1 MTDKNKSAAD
11 SRQSTVE
18 KLTPAGFVFLLSTV
32 DRRLLTAFRRHS
44 LILLGA
50 VIILGLVVTA
60 LGAQWLAP
68 YDPSLQV
75 LSDRLLAPGL
85 RHWMGTDQY
94 GRDILSRI
102 LYSSRISL
110 SVGLVAVSIYVLI
123 GVTVGSIAGFYG
135 GWVDGLLMRITDI
148 FLCIPTF
155 LLILMV
161 IAFVGPSI
169 LNIMVVIGLTSWTD
183 VARLVR
189 GEILSL
195 KEREFVQAA
204 RLIGMSD
211 FRIIFRHLLPNAL
224 GPVLVVATLG
234 IGGAILIESSLSYL
248 GLGVQPPTP
257 SWGNMLEE
265 GKEHL
270 TDAWWLIT
278 FPGLAIFVTVLGY
291 NLMGEGLRDL
301 LDPRLKGSNH

>member
-1 MTDKNKSAAD
+1 MIKNLLRRHPLIFWGLVLVSF
-11 SRQSTVE
+11 
-18 KLTPAGFVFLLSTV
+18 LFVCA
-32 DRRLLTAFRRHS
+32 LTA
-44 LILLGA
+44 
-50 VIILGLVVTA
+50 
-60 LGAQWLAP
+60 QWIAP
-68 YDPSLQV
+68 YDPNLQV
-75 LSDRLLAPGL
+75 LTDRLLPPGAH
-85 RHWMGTDQY
+85 HWMGTDQY
-94 GRDILSRI
+94 GRDILTRLI
-102 LYSSRISL
+102 YSSRISL
-110 SVGLVAVSIYVLI
+110 AVGLVAVSIYVLI
-123 GVTVGSIAGFYG
+123 GTGIGSIAGYYG
-135 GWVDGLLMRITDI
+135 GWVDSLLMRMTDI

-169 LNIMVVIGLTSWTD
+169 VNIMVVIGLTSWTD

-195 KEREFVQAA
+195 KEREFIQAA
-204 RLIGMSD
+204 RVIGMKDS
-211 FRIIFRHLLPNAL
+211 RIILKHLLPNAL

-234 IGGAILIESSLSYL
+234 IGGAILIESSLSFL

-278 FPGLAIFVTVLGY
+278 FPGLAIFLTVLGY
-291 NLMGEGLRDL
+291 NLLGEGLRDY
-301 LDPRLKGSNH
+301 LDPRLRGSGRNG

>member
-1 MTDKNKSAAD
+1 MI
-11 SRQSTVE
+11 
-18 KLTPAGFVFLLSTV
+18 KLKLLGVRFKKAYHYHPLIFWGGFIVFLLV
-32 DRRLLTAFRRHS
+32 
-44 LILLGA
+44 G
-50 VIILGLVVTA
+50 TA
-60 LGAQWLAP
+60 LTSQWVAP
-68 YDPSLQV
+68 FDPNLQV
-75 LSDRLLAPGL
+75 LSDRLLPPSFH
-85 RHWMGTDQY
+85 HWMGTDQY
-94 GRDILSRI
+94 GRDIFSRI

-110 SVGLVAVSIYVLI
+110 AVGLVAVSIYVCI
-123 GVTVGSIAGFYG
+123 GITIGSLAGYYG
-135 GWVDGLLMRITDI
+135 GWVDGLLMRMTDI

-169 LNIMVVIGLTSWTD
+169 LNIMIVIGLTSWTD

-195 KEREFVQAA
+195 KEREFIQAA
-204 RLIGMSD
+204 RIIGMSD
-211 FRIIFRHLLPNAL
+211 RRIILRHLLPNAL

-234 IGGAILIESSLSYL
+234 IGGAILVESSLSYL

-278 FPGLAIFVTVLGY
+278 FPGLAIFLTVLGY
-291 NLMGEGLRDL
+291 NLLGEGIRDL
-301 LDPRLKGSNH
+301 LDPRQRGSGSP

>member
-1 MTDKNKSAAD
+1 MIKKILRQHPLVFWGAAIIA
-11 SRQSTVE
+11 V
-18 KLTPAGFVFLLSTV
+18 LV
-32 DRRLLTAFRRHS
+32 LTAF
-44 LILLGA
+44 
-50 VIILGLVVTA
+50 T
-60 LGAQWLAP
+60 AQWIAP
-68 YDPSLQV
+68 YDPIHQNLV
-75 LSDRLLAPGL
+75 DRLLPPGPQ
-85 RHWMGTDQY
+85 HWLGTDQY
-94 GRDILSRI
+94 GRDILSRLI
-102 LYSSRISL
+102 YSSRISL
-110 SVGLVAVSIYVLI
+110 YIGLVAVSIYVFVGTL
-123 GVTVGSIAGFYG
+123 VGSLAGYYG
-135 GWVDGLLMRITDI
+135 GWLDGFLMRLTDI
-148 FLCIPTF
+148 FLCVPTF

-195 KEREFVQAA
+195 KEREFIQAA
-204 RLIGMSD
+204 RVIGMKD
-211 FRIIFRHLLPNAL
+211 ARIILRHLLPNAL

-234 IGGAILIESSLSYL
+234 IGGAILVESSLSYL

-278 FPGLAIFVTVLGY
+278 FPGLAIFLTVLGY
-291 NLMGEGLRDL
+291 NLLGEGLRDF
-301 LDPRLKGSNH
+301 LDPRMRGSGRNG

>member
-1 MTDKNKSAAD
+1 MIKRLWNHNPLIIWGGTLVCLLIVLA
-11 SRQSTVE
+11 
-18 KLTPAGFVFLLSTV
+18 LTG
-32 DRRLLTAFRRHS
+32 
-44 LILLGA
+44 
-50 VIILGLVVTA
+50 
-60 LGAQWLAP
+60 QWLAP
-68 YDPSLQV
+68 YDPNNQV
-75 LSDRLLAPGL
+75 LTDRLLSPSWH
-85 RHWMGTDQY
+85 HWMGTDQY
-94 GRDILSRI
+94 GRDILSRMI
-102 LYSSRISL
+102 YGSRISL
-110 SVGLVAVSIYVLI
+110 AVGLVAVSIYVLI
-123 GVTVGSIAGFYG
+123 GTTVGSVAGYYG

-169 LNIMVVIGLTSWTD
+169 VNIMVVIGLTSWTD

-189 GEILSL
+189 GEILAL
-195 KEREFVQAA
+195 KEREFIQAT
-204 RLIGMSD
+204 RVIGMSD
-211 FRIIFRHLLPNAL
+211 SRIILRHLLPNAI

-234 IGGAILIESSLSYL
+234 IGGAILVESALSYL

-278 FPGLAIFVTVLGY
+278 FPGLAIFLTVLGY
-291 NLMGEGLRDL
+291 NLLGEGLRDL
-301 LDPRLKGSNH
+301 LDPRLKGSR

>member
-1 MTDKNKSAAD
+1 MLRSLFKN
-11 SRQSTVE
+11 
-18 KLTPAGFVFLLSTV
+18 
-32 DRRLLTAFRRHS
+32 HS
-44 LILLGA
+44 LIFWGS
-50 VIILGLVVTA
+50 VLVSFLFVCA
-60 LGAQWLAP
+60 LGAQWIAP
-68 YDPSLQV
+68 YDPNLQV
-75 LSDRLLAPGL
+75 LADRLLPPGAH
-85 RHWMGTDQY
+85 HWMGTDQY
-94 GRDILSRI
+94 GRDILSRLI
-102 LYSSRISL
+102 YSARISL
-110 SVGLVAVSIYVLI
+110 AVGLVAVSIYVFI
-123 GVTVGSIAGFYG
+123 GTAIGSIAGYYG
-135 GWVDGLLMRITDI
+135 GWVDSVLMRMTDI

-169 LNIMVVIGLTSWTD
+169 VNIMVVIGLTSWTD

-195 KEREFVQAA
+195 KEREFIQAA
-204 RLIGMSD
+204 KVIGMKDS
-211 FRIIFRHLLPNAL
+211 RVILKHLLPNAL

-278 FPGLAIFVTVLGY
+278 FPGLAIFLTVLGY
-291 NLMGEGLRDL
+291 NLLGEGLRDY
-301 LDPRLKGSNH
+301 LDPRLRGSNRNG

>member
-1 MTDKNKSAAD
+1 MA
-11 SRQSTVE
+11 
-18 KLTPAGFVFLLSTV
+18 LTC
-32 DRRLLTAFRRHS
+32 
-44 LILLGA
+44 
-50 VIILGLVVTA
+50 
-60 LGAQWLAP
+60 QWIAP
-68 YDPSLQV
+68 YDPNFQV
-75 LSDRLLAPGL
+75 LTDRLLPPSGH
-85 RHWMGTDQY
+85 HWMGTDQY
-94 GRDILSRI
+94 GRDILSRLI
-102 LYSSRISL
+102 YSSRISL
-110 SVGLVAVSIYVLI
+110 SVGLMAVSIYVLI
-123 GVTVGSIAGFYG
+123 GTTVGSVAGFYG
-135 GWVDGLLMRITDI
+135 GWVDGVLMRITDI

-195 KEREFVQAA
+195 KEREFIQAA
-204 RLIGMSD
+204 RVMGMSD
-211 FRIIFRHLLPNAL
+211 SRIILRHLLPNAL
-224 GPVLVVATLG
+224 GPILVVATLG
-234 IGGAILIESSLSYL
+234 VGGAILIESSLSYL

-278 FPGLAIFVTVLGY
+278 FPGVAIFLTVLGY
-291 NLMGEGLRDL
+291 NLLGEGLRDY
-301 LDPRLKGSNH
+301 LDPRLRGSGRNG

>member
-1 MTDKNKSAAD
+1 MIKN
-11 SRQSTVE
+11 
-18 KLTPAGFVFLLSTV
+18 FLK
-32 DRRLLTAFRRHS
+32 RHS
-44 LILLGA
+44 LIFWGSA
-50 VIILGLVVTA
+50 LVSFLFVCA
-60 LGAQWLAP
+60 LTAQWIAP
-68 YDPSLQV
+68 YDPNLQI
-75 LSDRLLAPGL
+75 LSDRLLPPGAH
-85 RHWMGTDQY
+85 HWMGTDQY
-94 GRDILSRI
+94 GRDILSRLI
-102 LYSSRISL
+102 YSSRISL
-110 SVGLVAVSIYVLI
+110 AVGLVAVSIYVLI
-123 GVTVGSIAGFYG
+123 GTGIGSIAGYYG
-135 GWVDGLLMRITDI
+135 GWVDSVLMRLTDI

-169 LNIMVVIGLTSWTD
+169 VNIMVVIGLTSWTD

-195 KEREFVQAA
+195 KEREFIQAA
-204 RLIGMSD
+204 RVIGMKDS
-211 FRIIFRHLLPNAL
+211 RIILKHLLPNAL

-278 FPGLAIFVTVLGY
+278 FPGVAIFLTVLGY
-291 NLMGEGLRDL
+291 NLLGEGLRDY
-301 LDPRLKGSNH
+301 LDPRLRGSNRNG